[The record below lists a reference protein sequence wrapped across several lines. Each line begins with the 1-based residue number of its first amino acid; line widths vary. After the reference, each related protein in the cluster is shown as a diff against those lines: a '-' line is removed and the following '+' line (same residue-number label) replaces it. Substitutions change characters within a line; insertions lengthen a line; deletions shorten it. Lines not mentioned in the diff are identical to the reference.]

1 MPSEHAAFITD
12 RRNSLVMDIPSAGHK
27 HVSLFLSTATR
38 PILHLSSSPPG
49 FPTHPSRQ
57 TLSMAHNSVSGH
69 SLTILTV
76 FRSSKGGEVCRRV
89 AGRGGALNR
98 SGVVI
103 SRRPNV
109 EVPRQAA
116 QIPHFGPSPALLLPE
131 DFYLSRVS
139 VGLPSVYRRCST
151 YDVIKLNSD
160 T

>member
-1 MPSEHAAFITD
+1 
-12 RRNSLVMDIPSAGHK
+12 
-27 HVSLFLSTATR
+27 
-38 PILHLSSSPPG
+38 
-49 FPTHPSRQ
+49 
-57 TLSMAHNSVSGH
+57 MAHNSVSGH

-139 VGLPSVYRRCST
+139 VGNVGALHT
-151 YDVIKLNSD
+151 
-160 T
+160 